1 MDPKDRRLAIYVGTA
16 CACLLLPVLL
26 KAGGFV
32 RSNFD
37 DVVTTYKVSFALGA
51 VGLFAWEL
59 KAKLD
64 ARAPVLGLL
73 GGALVA
79 MATYGATSRN
89 NQEPFDYQAYVRA
102 SDAIAD
108 GTDPYIAQRGGYL
121 YPPLLA
127 ESVYVLRTGVDKA
140 ASLFGTTAKKHLK
153 KSKGSVKEPAAP
165 LYVVWCGLELLGA
178 VLIYALARKLAKRL
192 GADELQ
198 ATALPVALLLANHA
212 FWRTLANG
220 QINFVLTIVFL
231 VAILNAAQRPFASGL
246 AVAFGTHLKVY
257 PFFLLGPW
265 TLSGRWRITAYALLC
280 FGVIFALQMTFFDPS
295 IWKSYFHF
303 AAGAPQ
309 QVRDESL
316 ATVSVISYTFGN
328 GKAISFKH
336 ASLPAILTGVAYAV
350 VLAVMT
356 LRFFQRELTWRRRR
370 RELDGAAAASVE
382 DKFRIMGHANDAV
395 VLPLLISPIVWTTT
409 SF

>member
-1 MDPKDRRLAIYVGTA
+1 
-16 CACLLLPVLL
+16 
-26 KAGGFV
+26 
-32 RSNFD
+32 
-37 DVVTTYKVSFALGA
+37 
-51 VGLFAWEL
+51 
-59 KAKLD
+59 
-64 ARAPVLGLL
+64 
-73 GGALVA
+73 
-79 MATYGATSRN
+79 
-89 NQEPFDYQAYVRA
+89 
-102 SDAIAD
+102 
-108 GTDPYIAQRGGYL
+108 
-121 YPPLLA
+121 
-127 ESVYVLRTGVDKA
+127 VLRTGVDKA

-395 VLPLLISPIVWTTT
+395 VLPLLISPIVWNHHYVVLIPVLVWSTLVLGPQRWRSWLPVAAILFPYFVRPVIYIYWIGIWIWLYETSPRAIWNAVAARRDHPATTLT
-409 SF
+409 AA